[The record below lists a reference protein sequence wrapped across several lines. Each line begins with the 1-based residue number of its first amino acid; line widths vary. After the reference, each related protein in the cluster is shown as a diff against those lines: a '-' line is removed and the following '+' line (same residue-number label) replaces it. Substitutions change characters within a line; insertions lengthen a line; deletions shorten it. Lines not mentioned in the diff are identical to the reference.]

1 MFRHCLT
8 ILAIGL
14 PIGVAGC
21 AREQAAVEPEAG
33 VEAKNHALTG
43 EGAKRALLDMGAGQ
57 IPPGVLV
64 PPPKDE
70 PVQAVGAD
78 EISIGRYYCNLR
90 DKTFHA
96 SAFYPNA
103 DRHKINQ
110 VSGVFER
117 NADGRWVAKVTNSSS
132 GH

>member
-1 MFRHCLT
+1 MFQLCVR

-14 PIGVAGC
+14 PIVVAGC
-21 AREQAAVEPEAG
+21 AREQVPEEPEAG
-33 VEAKNHALTG
+33 VEAKNQALTG
-43 EGAKRALLDMGAGQ
+43 EAAKHALLEMGREQ

-70 PVQAVGAD
+70 PIQADGAD
-78 EISIGRYYCNLR
+78 EISIGRYQCNLR

-110 VSGVFER
+110 ISGVFER
-117 NADGRWVAKVTNSSS
+117 NADGRWIAKVTDSSS